1 MESKGEHIHLNED
14 PRPERLHPVFIPDD
28 HAGTKASA
36 QHPFPP
42 EYTGHLGDIMI
53 EQSKIMG
60 RCKELATLI
69 NEDYKGQ
76 RELVSAFWTLIDSQS
91 YQLVNN
97 SNQ

>member
-1 MESKGEHIHLNED
+1 MESKEDHVHLNED
-14 PRPERLHPVFIPDD
+14 NRPARLRPVFVSDE
-28 HAGTKASA
+28 HATVKPSD

-53 EQSKIMG
+53 EHAKITS

-76 RELVSAFWTLIDSQS
+76 REFHVYYIS
-91 YQLVNN
+91 
-97 SNQ
+97 

>member
-1 MESKGEHIHLNED
+1 MESKGDHVHSNED
-14 PRPERLHPVFIPDD
+14 PRPERLPEFIPD
-28 HAGTKASA
+28 HAGTKASD

-53 EQSKIMG
+53 EHSEIMS

-76 RELVSAFWTLIDSQS
+76 REFSM
-91 YQLVNN
+91 
-97 SNQ
+97 

>member
-1 MESKGEHIHLNED
+1 MESKGDHVHLNED
-14 PRPERLHPVFIPDD
+14 PRPERLRPAFIPDD
-28 HAGTKASA
+28 YAGTKASD

-53 EQSKIMG
+53 EHSKIMG

-76 RELVSAFWTLIDSQS
+76 REFLIVSVSWTSSLKYLITQ
-91 YQLVNN
+91 
-97 SNQ
+97 